1 MESSN
6 GYGVPLLPKHKCHIC
21 NQEFDQYALEVHF
34 LSCNSF
40 EDEILDLEESDV
52 EKENQTVEKEI
63 NQNEKQIERS
73 LDNIKKLPS
82 NPCTIAISKA
92 YAEEKN
98 MNSYPRKIVQFLKPN
113 QVNQLNS
120 RKLPIQLQP
129 NIQNANNQKI
139 IFLNTLA
146 QNRIQLSPKLPTRV
160 SIITKSHQSSQ
171 VHEGQNESQVH
182 KGQKEY
188 HCKICNFSS
197 SYNVNLQYHLK
208 TVHAEKSESY
218 TSTASFSQPEPI
230 KIFTEKSYRIVEK
243 KIIPSIELLVKCQFC
258 GKYFSTK
265 KKIEDH
271 ISTDHERQEAIQ
283 IEPSKSDSNSHPAVN
298 ILKCD
303 LCHIYFKHKS
313 SLTRHKTHKH
323 YQNGKK
329 ITSSSPKTSA
339 KVLPKLKLKCFL
351 CHMYFVTVEELNI
364 HSKICKEKFKPLEKI
379 IHEEKTQPKKIPA
392 QKFKCTFCGK
402 QFLTEVNLNS
412 HIFVHVLPPPQLISS

>member
-73 LDNIKKLPS
+73 LDNIQKLPS

-98 MNSYPRKIVQFLKPN
+98 MKSYPRKIVQFLKPN

-120 RKLPIQLQP
+120 SRLPIQLQP
-129 NIQNANNQKI
+129 NIQNVNNQKI

-171 VHEGQNESQVH
+171 VHE
-182 KGQKEY
+182 
-188 HCKICNFSS
+188 
-197 SYNVNLQYHLK
+197 
-208 TVHAEKSESY
+208 
-218 TSTASFSQPEPI
+218 
-230 KIFTEKSYRIVEK
+230 
-243 KIIPSIELLVKCQFC
+243 
-258 GKYFSTK
+258 
-265 KKIEDH
+265 
-271 ISTDHERQEAIQ
+271 RQEAIQ
-283 IEPSKSDSNSHPAVN
+283 NEPSKSDSNSHPAVN

-313 SLTRHKTHKH
+313 SLTRHKTNKH

-392 QKFKCTFCGK
+392 KNFKCTFCGK